1 MQLWMCLRNL
11 TNSPMPA
18 ANHLLFFPSSGDM
31 EHDWQMIGQHR
42 KSDVQ
47 VESNQMTVSGTGSGG
62 GWTSNASALKEKLWC
77 WGCFW
82 SNWTE
87 LQYWAQLSERK
98 DKHQMMPFYFL
109 SYWTANT
116 ISSANWPQNKQTHIH
131 NLGSVICC
139 FHSNNAIMSLREPC
153 KGDCYLVFHIHDSGP
168 SWGQSIDFLF
178 FLFISIPGIRC
189 PCLWNFFLRSALLT
203 LPLNFEDPEA
213 AVIFS
218 ESICLIRG
226 SLMEADNL
234 SPAPWTGLHVS
245 SACYGK
251 SFRGITELTE
261 ADSHCWW
268 QAWF

>member
-47 VESNQMTVSGTGSGG
+47 VESNQMTVSGRG
-62 GWTSNASALKEKLWC
+62 GWTSCDVEDVTGGAFDRTEQSCNTEHNCQRERTNIKWC
-77 WGCFW
+77 HFIFYRI
-82 SNWTE
+82 E
-87 LQYWAQLSERK
+87 LQTPLVLQTDHKTSRHTSITSGLLYVVSAQIMLSWASGSLVK
-98 DKHQMMPFYFL
+98 VIVIWYFTYTTVVPL
-109 SYWTANT
+109 GVRVL
-116 ISSANWPQNKQTHIH
+116 IS
-131 NLGSVICC
+131 
-139 FHSNNAIMSLREPC
+139 
-153 KGDCYLVFHIHDSGP
+153 
-168 SWGQSIDFLF
+168 F
-178 FLFISIPGIRC
+178 FFFSFRFPGIRC

>member
-1 MQLWMCLRNL
+1 MDVFKKPDQQPNASCQ
-11 TNSPMPA
+11 SFA
-18 ANHLLFFPSSGDM
+18 FFPIKWRYGTWLTDDWSTSEIRRPSGIKPNDSQ
-31 EHDWQMIGQHR
+31 W
-42 KSDVQ
+42 K
-47 VESNQMTVSGTGSGG
+47 G
-62 GWTSNASALKEKLWC
+62 GWTSCDVEDVTGGAFDRTEQSCNTEHNCQRERTNIKWC
-77 WGCFW
+77 HFIFYLI
-82 SNWTE
+82 E
-87 LQYWAQLSERK
+87 LQTPLVLQTDHKTSRHTSITSGLLYVVSAQIMLSWASGSLVK
-98 DKHQMMPFYFL
+98 VIVIWYFTYTTVVPL
-109 SYWTANT
+109 GVRVL
-116 ISSANWPQNKQTHIH
+116 IS
-131 NLGSVICC
+131 
-139 FHSNNAIMSLREPC
+139 
-153 KGDCYLVFHIHDSGP
+153 
-168 SWGQSIDFLF
+168 F
-178 FLFISIPGIRC
+178 FFFSFRFPGIRC